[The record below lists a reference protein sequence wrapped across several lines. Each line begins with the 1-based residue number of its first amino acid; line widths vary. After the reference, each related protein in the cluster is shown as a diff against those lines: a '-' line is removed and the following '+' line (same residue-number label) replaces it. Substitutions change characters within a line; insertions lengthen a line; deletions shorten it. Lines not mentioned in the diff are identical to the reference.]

1 MGKWSTARSRE
12 SSPLLSRL
20 ARSKEVSLANH
31 LDCKMNPLFA
41 RSVHPKMSANILDH
55 VTIVRILAVLL
66 EAKFSNSGSRR
77 AATAPT
83 RATGGVF
90 FFFPRS
96 ATIAENPKKET
107 KLPGCFSNWSEIQNS
122 KTPSESVFNLSKFL
136 FQANS
141 SARLVSSPAPSGAH
155 LEEDSEPD
163 ADAAAAWRRIDNPP
177 LWADYRFSPRQT

>member
-1 MGKWSTARSRE
+1 
-12 SSPLLSRL
+12 
-20 ARSKEVSLANH
+20 
-31 LDCKMNPLFA
+31 MNPLFA
-41 RSVHPKMSANILDH
+41 RSVHPKMLTNILDH
-55 VTIVRILAVLL
+55 VRTLAVLL

-107 KLPGCFSNWSEIQNS
+107 KLPGCFSNQSEIQNS
-122 KTPSESVFNLSKFL
+122 KTSSESVFNLSKFL

-141 SARLVSSPAPSGAH
+141 NEIARLVSSPAPSGAH
-155 LEEDSEPD
+155 LEEDSEHN
-163 ADAAAAWRRIDNPP
+163 AHLQVVILDNDRS
-177 LWADYRFSPRQT
+177 LS